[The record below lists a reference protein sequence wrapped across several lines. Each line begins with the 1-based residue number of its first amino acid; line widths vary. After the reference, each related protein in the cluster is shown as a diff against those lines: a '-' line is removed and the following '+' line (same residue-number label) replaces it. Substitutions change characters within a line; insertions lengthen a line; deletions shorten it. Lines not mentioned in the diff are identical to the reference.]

1 MFLYKTNCDPL
12 VGGRFFFL
20 VFSDEILMLRI
31 LHQLCKW
38 PISPFLSAFGCLLVF
53 LFLRVQ
59 SVRWFWGMV
68 VRSFARR
75 DLC

>member
-12 VGGRFFFL
+12 VGGCFFFL
-20 VFSDEILMLRI
+20 VFSDEILMPWI

-38 PISPFLSAFGCLLVF
+38 PFSPLFCFGCLLVF
-53 LFLRVQ
+53 LFLCVR

-68 VRSFARR
+68 VRSFARQ